1 MSRLVLSLK
10 ERKRDTFSIWIFRP
24 QSIDLPNKPPNTISD
39 PDPPEVEVLESR
51 QEYHPTLKQRQLS
64 VGCNVT
70 ADPSP
75 DVNWMRG
82 RLVLSTHD
90 TKVEVM
96 MISR

>member
-1 MSRLVLSLK
+1 M
-10 ERKRDTFSIWIFRP
+10 
-24 QSIDLPNKPPNTISD
+24 
-39 PDPPEVEVLESR
+39 LESR
-51 QEYHPTLKQRQLS
+51 QEYHPTLKQRQLI

-90 TKVEVM
+90 TKVRIMV
-96 MISR
+96 ISR

>member
-1 MSRLVLSLK
+1 M
-10 ERKRDTFSIWIFRP
+10 DIQPTAPWT
-24 QSIDLPNKPPNTISD
+24 IDLPNNSF

>member
-1 MSRLVLSLK
+1 MTEHFLC
-10 ERKRDTFSIWIFRP
+10 
-24 QSIDLPNKPPNTISD
+24 
-39 PDPPEVEVLESR
+39 PDPPEVEVLDSR
-51 QEYHPTLKQRQLS
+51 REYHPKLKQSQLS

-90 TKVEVM
+90 TKVKITRVLPRVYE
-96 MISR
+96 

>member
-1 MSRLVLSLK
+1 M
-10 ERKRDTFSIWIFRP
+10 
-24 QSIDLPNKPPNTISD
+24 ISD
-39 PDPPEVEVLESR
+39 HFLCPDAPEVEVLASR
-51 QEYHPTLKQRQLS
+51 REYHPKLKQRLLS

-90 TKVEVM
+90 TKVTLDTSHEC
-96 MISR
+96 

>member
-1 MSRLVLSLK
+1 M
-10 ERKRDTFSIWIFRP
+10 
-24 QSIDLPNKPPNTISD
+24 
-39 PDPPEVEVLESR
+39 LESR

-90 TKVEVM
+90 TKV
-96 MISR
+96 MIMVICR